1 MDKNSTKDST
11 SDILARREFLK
22 SAVAFGAGIAAAPLL
37 VSEAQAATAASPVA
51 GAAAGAGK
59 SPKLTMAEVLRVAR
73 EKLYPRCRVCPECNG
88 VACAGEV
95 PGFGGIGSGQAFKNN
110 YDSLNRIGLNMRT
123 LHDMKKPDLTVE
135 IFGEKLAMPVLSAA
149 TGGVTYNMGGK
160 MKEEDYINAIFGGCR
175 DAGTLGM
182 AADGIGDPIETF
194 KRRMEVLKDSYGGKG
209 MVALK
214 PRIQEEIL
222 KRIRLMEEAGAVAFA
237 VDVDSAGRAARALP
251 GQTVE
256 PKSVEQLRELVK
268 ASKLPFIVKGVMTV
282 EEAQRAVDAGAKGIV
297 VSNHGGRVLDYTPGV
312 AEVLPEIAA
321 KVKGQVVIFA
331 DGAVR
336 RGTDVL
342 KLLALGADACL
353 VGRPLIRGAHGAGR
367 AGVALTMNA
376 IKQEL
381 TDAMVL
387 TATANLRKVSPDIIR
402 RA

>member
-1 MDKNSTKDST
+1 MDKNNSKDST
-11 SDILARREFLK
+11 NDTLARRDFLK
-22 SAVAFGAGIAAAPLL
+22 NAVVFGAGMAAAPLL
-37 VSEAQAATAASPVA
+37 ASEARAATAATPAAPAANA
-51 GAAAGAGK
+51 GT
-59 SPKLTMAEVLRVAR
+59 PKLTMAEVLRVAR

-110 YDSLNRIGLNMRT
+110 YDALNRISLNMRT

-135 IFGEKLAMPVLSAA
+135 IFGEKLSMPVMSAA

-160 MKEEDYINAIFGGCR
+160 MKEEEYITAILGGCR

-182 AADGIGDPIETF
+182 AADGIGDPVETF
-194 KRRMEVLKDSYGGKG
+194 KRRMEVLKGSFGGKG
-209 MVALK
+209 LVALK
-214 PRIQEEIL
+214 PRIQEEII
-222 KRIRLMEEAGAVAFA
+222 KRVRLMEEAGAVAFA

-256 PKSVEQLRELVK
+256 PKTLAQLRELVK
-268 ASKLPFIVKGVMTV
+268 ASSLPFIVKGVMTV

-297 VSNHGGRVLDYTPGV
+297 VSSHGGRVLDYTPGV

-367 AGVALTMNA
+367 AGVALMMNA
-376 IKQEL
+376 FKQEL

-387 TATANLRKVSPDIIR
+387 TGTASLRKVSPSIIR
-402 RA
+402 GA

>member
-1 MDKNSTKDST
+1 MDKDNKIEGFD
-11 SDILARREFLK
+11 RREFLK
-22 SAVAFGAGIAAAPLL
+22 NAMAIGAGVAVAPLL
-37 VSEAQAATAASPVA
+37 ASEVQAATAAV
-51 GAAAGAGK
+51 AAAPAAAPAGG
-59 SPKLTMAEVLRVAR
+59 KLTMAEVLRVAR

-110 YDSLNRIGLNMRT
+110 YDALNHIKLNMRT
-123 LHDMKKPDLTVE
+123 LHDMKKPDLAVE
-135 IFGEKLAMPVLSAA
+135 IFGEKLSMPLLSAA

-160 MKEEDYINAIFGGCR
+160 MTEEDYINAILGGCR
-175 DAGTLGM
+175 GAGTLGL

-194 KRRMEVLKDSYGGKG
+194 KRRMDVLKAAYNGKG
-209 MVALK
+209 IAILK
-214 PRIQEEIL
+214 PRTQEEVI
-222 KRIRLMEEAGAVAFA
+222 KRVRLMEEAGAVAFGM
-237 VDVDSAGRAARALP
+237 DVDSAGRAARALP

-256 PKSVEQLRELVK
+256 PKTFAQIRELSR
-268 ASKLPFIVKGVMTV
+268 ASSLPFIIKGIMTV

-312 AEVLPEIAA
+312 AEVLPAIAD
-321 KVKGQVVIFA
+321 KVKGHTVIFA

-353 VGRPLIRGAHGAGR
+353 IGRPLIRGAHGGGA
-367 AGVALTMNA
+367 AGVTLMLEA

-381 TDAMVL
+381 EAMMVL
-387 TATANLRKVSPDIIR
+387 TATPNLRNVSSSILMGS
-402 RA
+402 